1 MESLKVQ
8 QKKEMTSSSKLYS
21 CIYYSKSFNLA
32 SYSGHLMSVL
42 IVPLNFCLCF
52 AFTGINIRGML
63 HHVCDVDQLEPANG
77 RAQND

>member
-1 MESLKVQ
+1 
-8 QKKEMTSSSKLYS
+8 
-21 CIYYSKSFNLA
+21 
-32 SYSGHLMSVL
+32 MSVL

-52 AFTGINIRGML
+52 AFTGINIQGML